1 MSAVPHLHSQPVL
14 AIVGPTASGK
24 SEIALSIAEQ
34 TGAEI
39 VAVDSM
45 TIYRG
50 MDIGTAK
57 PSAADRQRVPHHLLD
72 IADPAK
78 PYSVAQFQR
87 AARAAIAAIHARG
100 SLPLL
105 VGGSG
110 LYFRAVV
117 DDLQFP
123 PTDPGVRERISTQ
136 DAQELRRALA
146 TNDPIAHQRIEEG
159 NVRRVIRALEV
170 MELTGTPFS
179 AFRASWDTYESR
191 YDLRVAG
198 LRLDA
203 DALSR
208 RIAERT
214 QTMLDAGL
222 EEEVRGLLQ
231 RGLRDAL
238 TASRAIAYREMVAV
252 VDGVLDRSEAQ
263 RLIEAATR
271 QYARRQMAWFRKDP
285 RIQWVDALN
294 GASEAVRK
302 ELHV

>member
-1 MSAVPHLHSQPVL
+1 MNAVPQLRPQPVL

-24 SEIALSIAEQ
+24 SEIAMTVAEQ
-34 TGAEI
+34 VGAEI

-57 PSAADRQRVPHHLLD
+57 PTAVDRERVPHHLLD

-87 AARAAIAAIHARG
+87 AARAAIAGIHARG

-136 DAQELRRALA
+136 DPHELRRALA
-146 TNDPIAHQRIEEG
+146 AKDPIAHQRIEEG
-159 NVRRVIRALEV
+159 NIRRVIRALEV

-179 AFRASWDTYESR
+179 AFRASWDTYQSR
-191 YDLRVAG
+191 YDVRIAG
-198 LRLDA
+198 LRRDA
-203 DALSR
+203 EALSR

-222 EEEVRGLLQ
+222 EDEVRVLLHQ
-231 RGLRDAL
+231 GLRDAL

-252 VDGVLDRSEAQ
+252 VDGVLNRSEAKS
-263 RLIEAATR
+263 LIEAATR
-271 QYARRQMAWFRKDP
+271 QYARRQMTWFRKDP
-285 RIQWVDALN
+285 RIQWVDPSN
-294 GASEAVRK
+294 GTSDAVRK
-302 ELHV
+302 ALHV